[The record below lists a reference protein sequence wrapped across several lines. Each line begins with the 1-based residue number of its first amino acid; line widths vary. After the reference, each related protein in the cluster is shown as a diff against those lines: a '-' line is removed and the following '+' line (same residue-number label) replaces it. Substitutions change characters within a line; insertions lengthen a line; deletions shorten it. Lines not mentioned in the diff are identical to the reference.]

1 MIRLNG
7 PPQRQEEMTE
17 NKGLLISSHK
27 RGLELGLVFHPLE
40 SCLLPS
46 LDERTEQTMR
56 RRVSHALL
64 SFAGGGDCIAQRKR
78 SLFSPSGPGL
88 NLNTPEIL
96 QVIFQAECSEKPLE
110 LRTRYMNPKKNLL
123 QCQVRSQD
131 KSKNIG
137 MNNSSYTENWS
148 IFSLRRFW

>member
-27 RGLELGLVFHPLE
+27 RGLELGLGFHPLE

-110 LRTRYMNPKKNLL
+110 LRTRYMNPKKKSIAMSGKKSG
-123 QCQVRSQD
+123 QVQKYRNEQQLIYR
-131 KSKNIG
+131 KLE
-137 MNNSSYTENWS
+137 Y
-148 IFSLRRFW
+148 F